1 MKEDDYDEE
10 EEEEEEEGTGTY
22 SRHSTSGKT
31 SPALAALAGRA
42 AKEVNGC

>member
-1 MKEDDYDEE
+1 MKEDDYD
-10 EEEEEEEGTGTY
+10 EEEEEGTGTY